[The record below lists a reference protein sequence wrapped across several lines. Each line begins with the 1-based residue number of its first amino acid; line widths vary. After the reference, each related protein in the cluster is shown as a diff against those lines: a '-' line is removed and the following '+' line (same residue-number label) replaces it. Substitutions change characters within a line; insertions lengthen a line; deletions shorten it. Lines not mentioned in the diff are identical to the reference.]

1 MVFSVHTELV
11 DGVFRTVTNHADEAL
26 IFDTNRELQ
35 KCEPMPDLQ
44 GIGRW
49 ALSIPMLEWVNL
61 RTKYPDLACPDM
73 QIRTRAFLHFMRSP
87 ESLPYRVR
95 ARI

>member
-1 MVFSVHTELV
+1 MFFLRAEVV
-11 DGVFRTVTNHADEAL
+11 DGVFRTVTNQAEESL

-35 KCEPMPDLQ
+35 KCDPVPDREGL
-44 GIGRW
+44 GRW

-73 QIRTRAFLHFMRSP
+73 QIRTRAFLHFMRSA
-87 ESLPYRVR
+87 ESVPYRVR